1 METQQTNGKAVAA
14 LVLGILS
21 IVIPYV
27 GLILG
32 IIGIILSNSSLKE
45 IVVTNEGGRGLA
57 IAGRVTSII
66 GVAIY
71 GILLVLII
79 LSFAAF
85 TTISGY

>member
-32 IIGIILSNSSLKE
+32 IIGIILANSSYKE
-45 IVVTNEGGRGLA
+45 IAVTHEGGRGLA
-57 IAGRVTSII
+57 TAGLVTSII
-66 GVAIY
+66 GVALY
-71 GILLVLII
+71 GLLFIFII
-79 LSFAAF
+79 FGIALFSV
-85 TTISGY
+85 SYY